1 MSLPNVNIVL
11 GNGNMGAVTLSDDG
25 ISGLILTGTA
35 VAGKLE
41 LNRAYVLGSTLDLV
55 KLGIDEKNNPFLY
68 KELMAY

>member
-35 VAGKLE
+35 VAEKLE
-41 LNRAYVLGSTLDLV
+41 LNRAYVLGSTLDLA
-55 KLGIDEKNNPFLY
+55 KLGIDEKKQPVPV
-68 KELMAY
+68 